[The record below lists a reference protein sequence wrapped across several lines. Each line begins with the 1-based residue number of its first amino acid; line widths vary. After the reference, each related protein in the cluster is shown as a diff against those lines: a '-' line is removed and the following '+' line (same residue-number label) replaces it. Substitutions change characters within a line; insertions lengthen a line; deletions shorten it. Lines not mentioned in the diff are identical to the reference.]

1 MVHVHCKPFPY
12 KHERNRIHSFIL
24 QYQAM
29 INHKIRFFPTF
40 RRGNVVNN
48 WSMQSWTLIFF
59 ELITLHLGQLK
70 IILQLY
76 LKKSFKDLIQQ
87 RFVKLFLYI
96 QMYKLYYKMTNTAQ
110 AHKMPIQSTIATYPL
125 EKRWHIWIILH
136 WKRSGPKKCVWRK
149 VRNSKTQLPAT
160 GASSK
165 ISLG

>member
-29 INHKIRFFPTF
+29 INHKIRFSPTF

-70 IILQLY
+70 YLATVFKKNHLKTWFNNDSSSFSCIYKCINYIIKWPTPLRLIKCQ
-76 LKKSFKDLIQQ
+76 FKAPLLHILWRSDDIYE
-87 RFVKLFLYI
+87 LFYTEKG
-96 QMYKLYYKMTNTAQ
+96 QAQ
-110 AHKMPIQSTIATYPL
+110 
-125 EKRWHIWIILH
+125 
-136 WKRSGPKKCVWRK
+136 RK
-149 VRNSKTQLPAT
+149 VSGER
-160 GASSK
+160 
-165 ISLG
+165 

>member
-70 IILQLY
+70 Y
-76 LKKSFKDLIQQ
+76 LATVFKKSFKDLIEQ

-110 AHKMPIQSTIATYPL
+110 AHKMPIQSTIATNPL
-125 EKRWHIWIILH
+125 EKRWHIYILFYTE
-136 WKRSGPKKCVWRK
+136 KGQAQRK
-149 VRNSKTQLPAT
+149 VSGER
-160 GASSK
+160 
-165 ISLG
+165 